1 MPTISSVI
9 DELATAGLRIERS
22 VRIAVTRTG
31 ADLTSRFRTGSPVS
45 AGALQA
51 GWRLGRA
58 KSSTGVIASVSITN
72 KEPHAIAVEEGVD
85 PSSPHHPWA
94 LSMRK
99 DKKASKGN
107 SKIVLKSGRIWSS
120 SAVGGVS
127 GSNISNAVVRGLA
140 RDVANSIISALPKKK

>member
-1 MPTISSVI
+1 MPTITSVI
-9 DELATAGLRIERS
+9 DELSSAGLRIERS

-31 ADLTSRFRTGSPVS
+31 AELSSRFRTGSPVS

-58 KSSTGVIASVSITN
+58 KSSTGVLASVSITN
-72 KEPHAIAVEEGVD
+72 KEPHAIAIEEGID

-99 DKKASKGN
+99 DKKRKKDTSH
-107 SKIVLKSGRIWSS
+107 IVLKGGRIWST

-127 GSNISNAVVRGLA
+127 GRNISNVIVRGLA
-140 RDVANSIISALPKKK
+140 RDVANSIIAALPKKK